1 MLNEKINL
9 VYYAL
14 RIERASNKEEEIK
27 NILNELDKEYSLTR
41 AEKKNVVSWFEQ
53 YFLKK
58 EDKCQKLSIEKCVS
72 YMDAYSLGGGPFY
85 ATDNSAIL
93 DALKKVKQIL

>member
-41 AEKKNVVSWFEQ
+41 VEKKNVVSWFEQ

-58 EDKCQKLSIEKCVS
+58 EDKCVS